1 MIIPS
6 IDLMDGQAVQLRQG
20 KERVLIAERR
30 PQELVQDF
38 NRFGD
43 VAVIDL
49 DAALNTQKKDKPADN
64 LALIKALCR
73 LGNVRVGGGIRTV
86 ERGKTLLRAGAQKL
100 IIGTS
105 AEPDFLMHFPP
116 SRVLVALDHLKS
128 GEVVDHGW
136 TKGTG
141 ESVLDRAKR
150 LAPYCSGFLV
160 TFVEDEG
167 CMAGMSPEAVLMLTE
182 QLPHPLTVAGG
193 VNTTENAVAVMKQ
206 GVDVQVGMALYTG
219 MLDLSAVVVQS
230 LDFQKQ
236 QGLIP
241 TIVQDVDS
249 KQVLMLA
256 YSSPESLKASLESGK
271 GIYFSRSRQALWE
284 KGQTSGHTQKLISAR
299 VDCDQD
305 TLLFQVQQTGAAC
318 HTGSASCFGDAAFSM
333 PTLFETL
340 RHRKEV
346 LPKDSFSAQLFTN
359 RKKLLR
365 KVMEEAFEV
374 ATCQNQDELIWEISD
389 LIYMTSVLAV
399 DEGLSWQDLMSELGG
414 RHR

>member
-1 MIIPS
+1 VIIPS
-6 IDLMDGQAVQLRQG
+6 IDLMDGQAVQLKQG
-20 KERVLIAERR
+20 KEKILTAERT
-30 PQELVQDF
+30 PHELVQEF

-49 DAALNTQKKDKPADN
+49 DAALNTQKDSEPVDN
-64 LALIKALCR
+64 LVLIKTLCR
-73 LGNVRVGGGIRTV
+73 DGNVRVGGGIRTV
-86 ERGKTLLRAGAQKL
+86 ERGKALLRAGAQKL

-105 AEPDFLMHFPP
+105 AEPDFLMHFPA

-141 ESVLDRAKR
+141 ESILARAKR

-167 CMAGMSPEAVLMLTE
+167 CMAGMCPDAVLTLKE
-182 QLPHPLTVAGG
+182 QLPHPVTVAGG
-193 VNTTENAVAVMKQ
+193 INTTENAVAVMTQ

-219 MLDLSAVVVQS
+219 KLSLSTALVQS

-236 QGLIP
+236 HGLIP
-241 TIVQDVDS
+241 TIVQDVHT

-256 YSSPESLKASLESGK
+256 YSSPESLAAALDQGK
-271 GIYFSRSRQALWE
+271 GIYFSRSRKGMWE
-284 KGQTSGHTQKLISAR
+284 KGETSGHTQKLISAR

-305 TLLFQVQQTGAAC
+305 TLLFQVEQIGPTCHTGAA
-318 HTGSASCFGDAAFSM
+318 TCFGDAQFTM
-333 PTLFETL
+333 TTLFETL
-340 RHRKEV
+340 RHRKQD
-346 LPKDSFSAQLFTN
+346 LPTGSFSAQLFTN

-374 ATCQNQDELIWEISD
+374 ATCNNRDELVWEIAD

-399 DEGLSWQDLMSELGG
+399 DEGLNWQDLVNELGG